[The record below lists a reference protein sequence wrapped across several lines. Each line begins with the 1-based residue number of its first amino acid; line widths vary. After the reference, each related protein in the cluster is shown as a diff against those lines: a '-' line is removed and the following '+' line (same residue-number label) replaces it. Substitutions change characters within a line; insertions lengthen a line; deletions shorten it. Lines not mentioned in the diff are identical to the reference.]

1 VIADPTRLKIILS
14 NLISNSIKYRDPKKP
29 SNIVEF
35 RFGQTEH
42 TWTLE
47 ISDNGIGI
55 EQSRLERVFDMFYRA
70 TESAKGSGLGL
81 YIVKDTVERLGGKI
95 EAHSEFGRWT
105 KFILTFPV
113 KVIDPKS

>member
-1 VIADPTRLKIILS
+1 
-14 NLISNSIKYRDPKKP
+14 
-29 SNIVEF
+29 
-35 RFGQTEH
+35 
-42 TWTLE
+42 
-47 ISDNGIGI
+47 
-55 EQSRLERVFDMFYRA
+55 MFYRA